1 MDPMEQ
7 LSAGGPVP
15 KDFNAE
21 DAANMEDMEK
31 QFAVKVVQHM
41 TTYWA
46 ILEKVKGSALRLT
59 KMDDDIYN
67 HLMETFPDFD
77 PAATIDEDEMK
88 SKAGKDKWRPF
99 MMSYEKKIDD
109 YNFGTMLRS
118 NPKEEYEQ
126 NNTIFVPR
134 IQFYAIEI
142 ARNRKGLNDWVYEKA
157 QAEKA

>member
-1 MDPMEQ
+1 
-7 LSAGGPVP
+7 
-15 KDFNAE
+15 
-21 DAANMEDMEK
+21 
-31 QFAVKVVQHM
+31 M

-126 NNTIFVPR
+126 HNTIF
-134 IQFYAIEI
+134 
-142 ARNRKGLNDWVYEKA
+142 GT
-157 QAEKA
+157 QALSSSHL